1 MKCNYF
7 QYFPYLFQGHEW
19 KRRKGGNSGRHAD
32 LPDGEREIKNN
43 AWVFDVTEWSV
54 ISSTVM
60 GKTLEIGDTNQ
71 NSILNMLGLKW
82 SLSVYFGDNIVGH
95 VSCVD
100 GNISTIDL
108 NLAHDF

>member
-43 AWVFDVTEWSV
+43 AWVFDVTE
-54 ISSTVM
+54 
-60 GKTLEIGDTNQ
+60 
-71 NSILNMLGLKW
+71 
-82 SLSVYFGDNIVGH
+82 
-95 VSCVD
+95 
-100 GNISTIDL
+100 
-108 NLAHDF
+108 